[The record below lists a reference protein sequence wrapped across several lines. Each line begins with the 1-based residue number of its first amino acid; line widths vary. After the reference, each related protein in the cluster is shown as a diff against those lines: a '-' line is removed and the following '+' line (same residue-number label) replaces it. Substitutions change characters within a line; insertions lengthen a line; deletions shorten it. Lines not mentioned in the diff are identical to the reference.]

1 MRRILRE
8 RGWKQFIS
16 LKWKLSLALVCL
28 SMGLVGL
35 YVFVAKQVFESD
47 KIAYVFE
54 SQQAQLES
62 LSKVIQQKVE
72 RILFDSRA
80 ILFSYDFESKNLGS
94 SARGF
99 FATQRSIHAIQ
110 AVSPATNEVVALLE
124 KEPGAGAAFGSPSA
138 GVGSSGQ
145 ISLAAHGPSRFLIAS
160 PSEVGSQ
167 NRLVLRVLAEIPD
180 LLPQVSGSRTVM
192 LAKGEQILA
201 ASKGAEI
208 FQELLA
214 DLSRDRATGMTGV
227 RTLNGNR
234 YLVSVS
240 PLAISDLKILLI
252 EPESIALSAVGVLY
266 RRSLAFIA
274 FSVFMTVILSLGL
287 SLGLT
292 RKLNT
297 LTTSASRIGQGD
309 FSAPPRIDS
318 GDEVGVLGRA
328 FARMSQEI
336 QKLLIETKEK
346 TRMEEELKTAS
357 LVQESLFPN
366 PSTFEKNGFLATGLY
381 STSSEC
387 GGDWWYYFESKNALY
402 VMVGDVTGH
411 GTPAALITSAARS
424 IFSGIERRSHLSL
437 LEIAKDWE
445 IAVTACA
452 GGERFMTALLLQI
465 DMTTGRGTLVNA
477 SHELPML
484 FRHESEGEFINA
496 PSGPTL
502 GEGRHDWTEHP
513 VALMPGDRLLIFTD
527 GMWAVESPE
536 KKTFG
541 ERSFLKKLTRLST
554 ESNTGPVFLNGV
566 HQLLENHRKGQPLP
580 DDVTLV
586 LVERKIS

>member
-1 MRRILRE
+1 MRE

-47 KIAYVFE
+47 KIAYIFE

-62 LSKVIQQKVE
+62 LSNVIQQKVE
-72 RILFDSRA
+72 RILFDSRS
-80 ILFSYDFESKNLGS
+80 ILFSYDFESKTLGS

-99 FATQRSIHAIQ
+99 FASQRPIHAIQ
-110 AVSPATNEVVALLE
+110 ALNPATNEAIALLE
-124 KEPGAGAAFGSPSA
+124 KLPGAGVAFTGASNNKEPLSK
-138 GVGSSGQ
+138 
-145 ISLAAHGPSRFLIAS
+145 ISLAAHGQSRFLISS
-160 PSEVGSQ
+160 PSAVGEGS
-167 NRLVLRVLAEIPD
+167 RLVLRVLAEIPD
-180 LLPQVSGSRTVM
+180 LLPEMTGSRTVI
-192 LAKGEQILA
+192 LAKGDQILA
-201 ASKGAEI
+201 ASKGADT

-214 DLSRDRATGMTGV
+214 DLSRDRATGMTGI
-227 RTLNGNR
+227 RTLNGKR
-234 YLVSVS
+234 HLVSVS
-240 PLAISDLKILLI
+240 PLEISDLKLLLI
-252 EPESIALSAVGVLY
+252 EPESTALSAVGVLY
-266 RRSLAFIA
+266 QRSLVFIA

-297 LTTSASRIGQGD
+297 LASSASRIGQGD
-309 FSAPPRIDS
+309 FSTPPRIDS
-318 GDEVGVLGRA
+318 ADEVGVLGRA
-328 FARMSQEI
+328 FARMSEEI
-336 QKLLIETKEK
+336 QKLLVETKEK

-357 LVQESLFPN
+357 LVQESLFPS

-381 STSSEC
+381 FTSSEC
-387 GGDWWYYFESKNALY
+387 GGDWWYYFESKNVLY
-402 VMVGDVTGH
+402 VIVGDVTGH

-424 IFSGIERRSHLSL
+424 IFSGIERQSDLSL

-452 GGERFMTALLLQI
+452 GGERFMTALLLRI
-465 DMTTGRGTLVNA
+465 DMATGLGALVNA

-484 FRHESEGEFINA
+484 FRHEKEGEFINA

-513 VALMPGDRLLIFTD
+513 VALLPGDRLLMFTD

-541 ERSFLKKLTRLST
+541 EKNFLKKLTRLSA
-554 ESNTGPVFLNGV
+554 ESDTGPAFLSGV
-566 HQLLENHRKGQPLP
+566 HQLLEDHRQDQPLP

-586 LVERKIS
+586 LVERRIS